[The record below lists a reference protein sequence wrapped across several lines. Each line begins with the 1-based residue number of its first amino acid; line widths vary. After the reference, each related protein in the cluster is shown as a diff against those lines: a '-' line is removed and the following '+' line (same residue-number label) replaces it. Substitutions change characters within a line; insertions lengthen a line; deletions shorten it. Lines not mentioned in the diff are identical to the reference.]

1 MLHGAFQVNFTVGG
15 PPSAWFEEKN
25 IRREAPPLA
34 AQTASLNPPTLEELI
49 PRELKIF
56 ERRGQRSFYRSMLR
70 SAVQNVD
77 VVRPKRSFSDSE
89 AWKMALR
96 QLQSDGSLLY
106 NEGDDTVSLLP
117 QPS

>member
-1 MLHGAFQVNFTVGG
+1 MTADGQRWTSSSSGA
-15 PPSAWFEEKN
+15 AKA
-25 IRREAPPLA
+25 RRAKA

-49 PRELKIF
+49 LRALEGF

-70 SAVQNVD
+70 SAVQSVD
-77 VVRPKRSFSDSE
+77 VVRPKRSFSDRE